1 MTPKDLPNPGAHGAG
16 NLPLAGGPDVSAAQL
31 ASLSALA
38 DGQRDACDAALKAW
52 AEAPQA
58 RAAWHAMHLS
68 ADVMRSDELASTSER
83 DERFLQDFRA
93 RLALEPTVMAP
104 AVAQPAPTSLAQPR
118 VLPARRR
125 VWAYGAVA
133 AGFVAVGVVALSLNT
148 LQGPLTPSDRLAAL
162 PPAADAGQGV
172 RVALP
177 VQPVPGQALSARA
190 VTLAPVVSASGLGT
204 GPGVEAASL
213 QATDPQW
220 RTLDGKVIRDAR
232 LDAYLHAHRGN
243 SAASGRFQTVVLER

>member
-1 MTPKDLPNPGAHGAG
+1 MTTKDLPNPGARGAG
-16 NLPLAGGPDVSAAQL
+16 DNAPAPSTPVDAAWL

-38 DGQRDACDAALKAW
+38 DGQRDACDDAVKAW
-52 AEAPQA
+52 AEVPQA

-83 DERFLQDFRA
+83 DERFLQAFRA
-93 RLALEPTVMAP
+93 RLAMEPTVMAP
-104 AVAQPAPTSLAQPR
+104 PAVPLAPSADVRSGHAP
-118 VLPARRR
+118 VKRRA
-125 VWAYGAVA
+125 WGYGAVA
-133 AGFVAVGVVALSLNT
+133 AGFVAVGAVALSLNT
-148 LQGPLTPSDRLAAL
+148 SQVPVNASDRVAEL
-162 PPAADAGQGV
+162 PAASGSAQGV

-177 VQPVPGQALSARA
+177 AHAAGEALSARA
-190 VTLAPVVSASGLGT
+190 VTLAPVPSASGLGSGLAGDAT
-204 GPGVEAASL
+204 AAPGP
-213 QATDPQW
+213 DPQW

>member
-1 MTPKDLPNPGAHGAG
+1 MTTKDLPNPGARGAG
-16 NLPLAGGPDVSAAQL
+16 DNAPAPSTPVDAAWL

-38 DGQRDACDAALKAW
+38 DGQRDACDDAVKAW
-52 AEAPQA
+52 AEVPQA

-83 DERFLQDFRA
+83 DERFLQAFRA
-93 RLALEPTVMAP
+93 RLAMEPTVMAP
-104 AVAQPAPTSLAQPR
+104 SGDVRSGHAP
-118 VLPARRR
+118 VKRRA
-125 VWAYGAVA
+125 WGYGAVA
-133 AGFVAVGVVALSLNT
+133 AGFVAVGAVALSLNT
-148 LQGPLTPSDRLAAL
+148 SQVPVNASDRVAEL
-162 PPAADAGQGV
+162 PAASGSAQGV

-177 VQPVPGQALSARA
+177 AHAAGEALSARA
-190 VTLAPVVSASGLGT
+190 VTLAPVPSAPGLGSGLAGDAT
-204 GPGVEAASL
+204 AAPGP
-213 QATDPQW
+213 DPQW